1 MCLRQKGY
9 EMSAL
14 SAKVTSDALSLP
26 VELRLELV
34 DTLLKSLNVPTKPEI
49 DRLWAREAERNR
61 PV

>member
-1 MCLRQKGY
+1 
-9 EMSAL
+9 MSAL